1 LARATATLANSGKI
15 VTPFL
20 VDKIV
25 TTQTTSPGPETQQK
39 NIPLKSNN
47 INTIVAAMVNVVHSA
62 HGTAKGINNDIS
74 YQIAGK
80 TGTAQVMGIKQN
92 ARYNENNID
101 FKFRDH
107 ALFIAFAPADDPK
120 IAVAVVVENGGHGGS
135 VAAPIA
141 GQVIKQY
148 LIDNNENRNP

>member
-1 LARATATLANSGKI
+1 MANKGKV

-25 TTQTTSPGPETQQK
+25 SPHDTRPGPEVQK
-39 NIPLKSNN
+39 DTIPLNPNN
-47 INTIVAAMVNVVHSA
+47 INTVIEGMINVVHSA
-62 HGTAKGINNDIS
+62 RGTAKGINQNIS
-74 YQIAGK
+74 YQIAVK
-80 TGTAQVMGIKQN
+80 TGTAQVLGIKQN
-92 ARYNENNID
+92 AKYNENNID

-107 ALFIAFAPADDPK
+107 ALFISFAPADEPK

-141 GQVIKQY
+141 GQIIKQF
-148 LIDNNENRNP
+148 LSDDNENRNP

>member
-1 LARATATLANSGKI
+1 MANSGNI

-25 TTQTTSPGPETQQK
+25 TTQTTSPGPETHQK
-39 NIPLKSNN
+39 TIPLKSNN

-148 LIDNNENRNP
+148 LNDNNENRNP